1 MPDNANPFTWRQRQS
16 GRVTHPEA
24 VKTIR
29 EKTRDELLADAER
42 ALNDMD
48 KGVANLRAIV
58 DGWGKSN
65 KEDSNDA

>member
-1 MPDNANPFTWRQRQS
+1 MPD
-16 GRVTHPEA
+16 
-24 VKTIR
+24 K

-42 ALNDMD
+42 ALNNMD
-48 KGVANLRAIV
+48 KGIANLRAIV